1 MEKVLSVVKCLAE
14 LKENTIMVEMYCVK
28 CKKKVAVED
37 KTVKRELTSKGRP
50 MLRSV
55 CPNCKT
61 KMTKFTK

>member
-1 MEKVLSVVKCLAE
+1 
-14 LKENTIMVEMYCVK
+14 MVEMYCVK
-28 CKKKVAVED
+28 CKKKVIADD